1 MCHNVFAQMICEVSL
16 VKGLW
21 RRVQADPLVP
31 YKHQASFRHERK
43 DQRADLPDSLRTL
56 ADKVFP
62 NLEEKT
68 NRQIALSLFL
78 SLR

>member
-21 RRVQADPLVP
+21 RRVQADPLL
-31 YKHQASFRHERK
+31 HQASFRHERK
-43 DQRADLPDSLRTL
+43 GQRADLPDSLRTP

-68 NRQIALSLFL
+68 N
-78 SLR
+78 